1 MVMEEGPS
9 SPHDESQAS
18 KTRRSSLWWGA
29 SRLKKERLAHE
40 EERLAHEEE
49 RLGHDEERLPKERL
63 GHDEDS
69 F

>member
-1 MVMEEGPS
+1 MMAFLMEEGPS

-29 SRLKKERLAHE
+29 SRLKKES
-40 EERLAHEEE
+40 LAHEEE
-49 RLGHDEERLPKERL
+49 RLGHDEERLHKERL